1 MNNLTDNLS
10 FSSLGHKVAGGV
22 GRVAVEDVV
31 DRVVPTLSQGQL
43 VYALH
48 VLPPGRADSIGR
60 GIRHFLLE
68 SNVII
73 ISL

>member
-1 MNNLTDNLS
+1 MNNLTDNFS

-31 DRVVPTLSQGQL
+31 GRVVPTLSQGQL
-43 VYALH
+43 VYAHH
-48 VLPPGRADSIGR
+48 VLPPGWADCIGR
-60 GIRHFLLE
+60 GICHLLWE

>member
-1 MNNLTDNLS
+1 MNNLTNNIS
-10 FSSLGHKVAGGV
+10 FSSLGYKVAGGV

-48 VLPPGRADSIGR
+48 VLPPGRADCIGR

-68 SNVII
+68 SK
-73 ISL
+73 LML